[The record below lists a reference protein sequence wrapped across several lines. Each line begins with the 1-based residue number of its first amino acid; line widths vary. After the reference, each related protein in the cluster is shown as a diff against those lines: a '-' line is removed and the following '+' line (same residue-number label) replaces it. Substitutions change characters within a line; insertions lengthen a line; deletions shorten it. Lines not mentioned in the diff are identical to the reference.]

1 MGCLEKHFTI
11 HVIFY
16 VMKATLNVTV
26 DRELADYLERYRS
39 SYQLRTR
46 SEALEDAIR
55 ALRRAELERD
65 AILAASDPEQQSDA
79 DWWDFTSADGL
90 RG

>member
-1 MGCLEKHFTI
+1 MHLTI
-11 HVIFY
+11 YVIFY

-26 DRELADYLERYRS
+26 ERELADYLERYRAS
-39 SYQLRTR
+39 HQLRTR

-79 DWWDFTSADGL
+79 DWWDFTSVDGL